1 MKLRKDKTYISLG
14 RKIIL
19 LPCQLALVQ
28 LYVLAL
34 LVCSSCTESVQFG
47 DSFLEKAP
55 GGTVT
60 ADTVFSNAE
69 YTRQF
74 LATAYAYQYY
84 NLPCKSS
91 NGSPQCLNYWKGMP
105 DALGDTHQLFYSSS
119 KVFTDYYNGSLTSS
133 PDAKSNGGVY
143 PYLNEHIWENV
154 RNAWI
159 LIENVDRVPDMDA
172 GEKERIKDEARCL
185 MAYTYFVAFRF
196 YGGLPI
202 IRGTFTG
209 SEASYTQGRGSAKET
224 VDFML
229 ELLNAVIA
237 GNHLPW
243 KYTGAEAAS
252 KTGHWTL
259 AGAMALKCQVLQFAA
274 SPLFNDSKP
283 YYSGYYTMEDDS
295 YTWFGGYDASL
306 WTELKK
312 ACADFFEK
320 LAQNGGYGLVKP
332 EGNTQEDYRFAYR
345 YSYLFEDSPEI
356 LHSCRV
362 STSTSGNNYQW
373 FNLRNNNRMSY
384 CPTEEYIEMFP
395 WADGTP
401 FDWDA
406 DLAAGR
412 LDTMF
417 VAGDSVVGNQ
427 LLQNRRYTRDPRLY
441 ETAAVNGALQTIN
454 WGDGGTSGQP
464 YENWVGGTTAGT
476 QPSTNTGIYA
486 TGFKNLKYIAGE
498 AYDKKF
504 PQWSPLLLSD
514 MYLIYA
520 EALIQADND
529 LQGAI
534 KYIDAI
540 RARVGMKGL
549 VECNAKKNLTTDK
562 DALLRE
568 LFRERACELA
578 LQCARYFDMIR
589 YKFATDF
596 EKPLHGLRIYWL
608 VKDSNGNWTRSEGQ
622 WYNKYFNA
630 RSVRNN
636 PKHPMYYEPS
646 HFEYERFEITTGAR
660 VWWSKGFDPKWYLQP
675 FPITEINKGYGL
687 VQNPGW

>member
-1 MKLRKDKTYISLG
+1 MKTRIDNIYVIRWKAFLPFYLFTFLLFTACTDK
-14 RKIIL
+14 
-19 LPCQLALVQ
+19 
-28 LYVLAL
+28 
-34 LVCSSCTESVQFG
+34 VQFG
-47 DSFLEKAP
+47 DAFLEKAP

-60 ADTVFSNAE
+60 ADTVFTNAE

-74 LATAYAYQYY
+74 LSNAYAYQYY
-84 NLPCKSS
+84 NLPCKST
-91 NGSPQCLNYWKGMP
+91 NASPQCLNYWKGMP

-133 PDAKSNGGVY
+133 PDSHDNGGVY

-154 RNAWI
+154 RNNWL
-159 LIENVDRVPDMDA
+159 LIENVDRVPDMETA
-172 GEKERIKDEARCL
+172 EKERIKDEARCL
-185 MAYTYFVAFRF
+185 LAYTYFVAFRF

-209 SEASYTQGRGSAKET
+209 SEGSYSQARSSAKAT

-229 ELLNAVIA
+229 ELLNTVIS

-243 KYTGAEAAS
+243 KYTGADASS
-252 KTGHWTL
+252 KTGHWTM

-283 YYSGYYTMEDDS
+283 YYDGVYTMENDS
-295 YTWFGGYDASL
+295 CTWFGGYDASL
-306 WTELKK
+306 WTQLKN
-312 ACADFFEK
+312 ACADFFAK
-320 LAQNGGYGLVKP
+320 LDQNGGYHLVQP
-332 EGNTQEDYRFAYR
+332 EGNTQEDYRYAYR

-356 LHSCRV
+356 LHSVRV

-373 FNLRNNNRMSY
+373 FNLRNNERMSY

-401 FDWDA
+401 FDWEKDK
-406 DLAAGR
+406 AAGR

-417 VAGDSVVGNQ
+417 VAGDSIPGNQ

-486 TGFKNLKYIAGE
+486 TGYKNLKYIAGD

-504 PQWSPLLLSD
+504 PQWSPILLSD
-514 MYLIYA
+514 IYLTYA
-520 EALIQADND
+520 EALIQADNN
-529 LQGAI
+529 LSGAI
-534 KYIDAI
+534 QYIDAV
-540 RARVGMKGL
+540 RARVGLKGL
-549 VECNAKKNLTTDK
+549 VECNPDKNLTSDK
-562 DALLRE
+562 DALMEE
-568 LFRERACELA
+568 LLRERACELG
-578 LQCARYFDMIR
+578 LQCSRYFDLIR
-589 YKFATDF
+589 YKRVADF

-608 VKDSNGNWTRSEGQ
+608 VKDDSGNWQREEGQ
-622 WYNKYFNA
+622 WYNKYFNT
-630 RSVRNN
+630 RSMRNH
-636 PKHPMYYEPS
+636 PEKPMYYEPS
-646 HFEYERFEITTGAR
+646 HFDYERFQITTGAR
-660 VWWSKGFDPKWYLQP
+660 AWWSQGFDPKWYLQP

-687 VQNPGW
+687 TQNPGW